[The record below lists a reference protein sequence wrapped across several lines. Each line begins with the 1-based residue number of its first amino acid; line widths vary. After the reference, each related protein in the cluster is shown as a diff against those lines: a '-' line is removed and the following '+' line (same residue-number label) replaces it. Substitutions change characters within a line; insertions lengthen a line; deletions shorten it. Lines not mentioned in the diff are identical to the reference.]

1 MEDAVKKLLCLG
13 ICLLMVMFAAESFA
27 GGGKTC
33 IIIKQSTDVTQLKEE
48 INTKVAEGY
57 IPEGISYD
65 GEELY
70 IMYMTEPN
78 TVLEEWSLDV
88 FANNDELKAGLDKIM
103 EKGYFPTGMTANG
116 GNIFLLSTKE
126 KGLKITAY
134 SFINTTWE
142 TMENDLKSDF
152 DEGYIPVA
160 IAVDEEGKYFVLM
173 VTIPDTKVS
182 EWNIEEYSKDEYKG
196 AINKKIE
203 EGYFPCGFEMGD
215 DWVHIL
221 YIKM

>member
-1 MEDAVKKLLCLG
+1 MKKLLYMG
-13 ICLLMVMFAAESFA
+13 ICSLLLRLTAESFA
-27 GGGKTC
+27 GGGNAC
-33 IIIKQSTDVTQLKEE
+33 LIIKQSTDVTRLKEE
-48 INTKVAEGY
+48 INQKVTEGF

-182 EWNIEEYSKDEYKG
+182 EWEIEEYNKDEYKV
-196 AINKKIE
+196 AINKKIG
-203 EGYFPCGFEMGD
+203 EGYFPCGFEMGE